1 MTSVI
6 FMGTPQFAATILE
19 GIIEAGYD
27 VKAVVTQPDR
37 YVGRKRILTAS
48 PVKQVAV
55 NHMIPVYQ
63 PQKLGK
69 STELA
74 ELVEIKP
81 DVIITAAFGQFL
93 PMSLINSAKIAA
105 VNVHGSLLPKY
116 RGGAP
121 VQYAI
126 MNGED
131 KTGVTLIYMIKKMD
145 AGEMLAQAELPI
157 LPNDDNGTIFSKM
170 SLLGRD
176 VLIETLPKIISGE
189 VTGIKQD
196 ETVVTFAPV
205 ILPEQEK
212 LSLDLTAQRLDYM
225 IRALRPQPGA
235 YFENFLNKRTKL
247 WDINPLNEKTEYEA
261 GVAIFVGKNKLK
273 VAAAQGSVY
282 EINEIQPAGKPKMT
296 IGNFLNGQG
305 QGIKAGQRII
315 IDE

>member
-1 MTSVI
+1 MVSVI
-6 FMGTPQFAATILE
+6 FMGTPEFAATILE
-19 GIIEAGYD
+19 GIIATDYD

-37 YVGRKRILTAS
+37 YTGRKRILTAS

-55 NHMIPVYQ
+55 NHGIPVYQ

-74 ELVEIKP
+74 QLIEIKP
-81 DVIITAAFGQFL
+81 DLIITAAFGQFL

-145 AGEMLAQAELPI
+145 AGDMLAQAELPI
-157 LPNDDNGTIFSKM
+157 LPDDDNGTIFTKM

-176 VLIETLPKIISGE
+176 VLIKTLPKIISGE
-189 VTGIKQD
+189 VTAVKQD
-196 ETVVTFAPV
+196 EEAATFAPV
-205 ILPEQEK
+205 ISAEQEK
-212 LSLDLTAQRLDYM
+212 LSLDLTAQQLDYM
-225 IRALRPQPGA
+225 IRALRPQPGP
-235 YFENFLNKRTKL
+235 YFEKLLNKRTKL
-247 WDINPLNEKTEYEA
+247 WDIRPLDEKTEYEP
-261 GVAIFVGKNKLK
+261 GVVVFVDKKQLK

-282 EINEIQPAGKPKMT
+282 EIKEIQPAGKPKMT
-296 IGNFLNGQG
+296 INNFLNGQG

-315 IDE
+315 TDE

>member
-19 GIIEAGYD
+19 GVIAADYD

-37 YVGRKRILTAS
+37 YTGRKRILTAS

-55 NHMIPVYQ
+55 RHDIPVYQ

-69 STELA
+69 SVELA
-74 ELVEIKP
+74 QLIAIQP

-126 MNGED
+126 MNGDD

-157 LPNDDNGTIFSKM
+157 LQNDDNGTIFSKM
-170 SLLGRD
+170 SLLGRT
-176 VLIETLPKIISGE
+176 VLIEMLPKIISKE
-189 VTGIKQD
+189 ITGTMQD
-196 ETVVTFAPV
+196 EAAVTFAPV
-205 ILPEQEK
+205 ISPEQEK
-212 LSLDLTAQRLDYM
+212 LSLDLTAQQLDYM
-225 IRALRPQPGA
+225 IRALRPQPGS
-235 YFENFLNKRTKL
+235 YFEKFLNKRTKL
-247 WDINPLNEKTEYEA
+247 WDIKPLDEKTEYEP
-261 GVAIFVGKNKLK
+261 GVAVFVGKNELK

-282 EINEIQPAGKPKMT
+282 KIREIQPAGKPRMT
-296 IGNFLNGQG
+296 INNFLNGQG

-315 IDE
+315 TNE